1 MFFREVS
8 NYIMSAGFPWYFQD
22 SIANAPEDE
31 ILDSKQKP
39 WNFYMSHRSYGN
51 ETPASY
57 GNEMI
62 FESPNIWNI
71 FQPILKLL
79 KVKSLIRVK
88 CNMYLRTPEI
98 IHSPSHIDFN
108 YEHKGALFSINTN
121 NGATVLEDGTEIK
134 SVANRLLLFDASK
147 PHHSTTTSNAN
158 RRVNVNLNY
167 F

>member
-1 MFFREVS
+1 
-8 NYIMSAGFPWYFQD
+8 
-22 SIANAPEDE
+22 
-31 ILDSKQKP
+31 
-39 WNFYMSHRSYGN
+39 
-51 ETPASY
+51 
-57 GNEMI
+57 
-62 FESPNIWNI
+62 
-71 FQPILKLL
+71 
-79 KVKSLIRVK
+79 
-88 CNMYLRTPEI
+88 MYLRTPEI